1 MNIQVILTV
10 TVLLTLALAVGAPT
24 IASAQ
29 YFNNITNPKT
39 LEEVMKLQEYTV
51 SVSPPNDQ
59 PDPHFTF
66 IGIMIG
72 TFISLGIIAAV
83 FFIKG
88 RSGKYAAVG
97 R

>member
-29 YFNNITNPKT
+29 VLGTDPKT
-39 LEEVMKLQEYTV
+39 LEEVLKLQEYTI

-59 PDPHFTF
+59 PDPHFMF
-66 IGIMIG
+66 IGIMIV
-72 TFISLGIIAAV
+72 TFIGLGIIAAV

-88 RSGKYAAVG
+88 RSGKYTTIG

>member
-10 TVLLTLALAVGAPT
+10 TVLLTLVLAVGAPT

-29 YFNNITNPKT
+29 YFSNITNPKT

-59 PDPHFTF
+59 HDPHFMF

-72 TFISLGIIAAV
+72 ASLGIIAAV

>member
-10 TVLLTLALAVGAPT
+10 TVLLTLVLAVGAPT

-29 YFNNITNPKT
+29 DFSNGTGPKT
-39 LEEVMKLQEYTV
+39 FEEALKLQKHTI
-51 SVSPPNDQ
+51 SVSPPNGQ
-59 PDPHFTF
+59 PDSHFMF
-66 IGIMIG
+66 IGIMIVA
-72 TFISLGIIAAV
+72 FIGLGIIAAV

-88 RSGKYAAVG
+88 RSGKYATVG